1 MDESLRGRFMALG
14 VLFAAVA
21 VIGIVLSSFYRKT
34 ATTKTVVLPPDISA
48 CDEDRDCGL
57 SNQLGC
63 CPCEASGAQGAI
75 NKRMRPTLKA
85 FLQRACRDG
94 VACITVAACRVD
106 MQPVCRNHRC
116 VLVTAAAQRAAQQR
130 DGEE

>member
-1 MDESLRGRFMALG
+1 MDESLRARFIALAALFV
-14 VLFAAVA
+14 VLAAT
-21 VIGIVLSSFYRKT
+21 GILLSSFYRRT

-57 SNQLGC
+57 ANQVGC
-63 CPCEASGAQGAI
+63 CPCEASGAQAAI

-94 VACITVAACRVD
+94 AACVNVMACRVD
-106 MQPVCRNHRC
+106 MEPVCRNHRC
-116 VLVTAAAQRAAQQR
+116 VLLTAAAQRAAQR
-130 DGEE
+130 RGEEE

>member
-1 MDESLRGRFMALG
+1 MDESLRGRFIALG
-14 VLFAAVA
+14 SLFVAVA

-34 ATTKTVVLPPDISA
+34 ATTKTVVLPPDIAA

-57 SNQLGC
+57 SNQVGC

-94 VACITVAACRVD
+94 VACINAGACRVD

-116 VLVTAAAQRAAQQR
+116 VLVTAAAQRAAAR
-130 DGEE
+130 RGGEG